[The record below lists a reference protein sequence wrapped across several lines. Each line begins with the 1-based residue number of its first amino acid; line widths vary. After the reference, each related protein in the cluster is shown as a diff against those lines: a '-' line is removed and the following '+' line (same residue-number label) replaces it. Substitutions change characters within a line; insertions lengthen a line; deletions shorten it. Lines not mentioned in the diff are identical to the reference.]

1 MCMCVLGTIYLFNAH
16 FLYTEPTS
24 AEIQVGTSLDLKALH
39 MEVHHCT
46 KQVETL
52 SKEFTEVKKEIEAVR
67 KEVDTTCTLTE
78 ITTKLLSNN

>member
-1 MCMCVLGTIYLFNAH
+1 MCACVLVCVCVWLGVWMGACMCMCVLGTIYLFNAH

-46 KQVETL
+46 KQVEKL
-52 SKEFTEVKKEIEAVR
+52 SRVH
-67 KEVDTTCTLTE
+67 
-78 ITTKLLSNN
+78 